1 MKCRIDDNIFLSRA
15 PEGPLAAHIEPFARS
30 LSEQGYTLDSI
41 HRQVLLA
48 ACFSRW
54 LKQQRVAL
62 RSVTSDHPPGYLDT
76 ALDRSGRAGAM
87 LPHSGICSP
96 FCAVRAQFPPRRSQR
111 AH

>member
-54 LKQQRVAL
+54 T
-62 RSVTSDHPPGYLDT
+62 RSMSPPCRTRTTL
-76 ALDRSGRAGAM
+76 SGQ
-87 LPHSGICSP
+87 
-96 FCAVRAQFPPRRSQR
+96 AQFGPTGSR
-111 AH
+111 